1 MARISPDRML
11 LAISTAILLAITALL
26 WIGRGNMTDAEI
38 YARAANLIGT
48 GVTMYDPIPEPG
60 PNPFATGYIYPP
72 FYASL
77 LHLFRDPIRANLL
90 GMTLGVAALA
100 WGLARASGVSLGRC
114 AALVLLSIYP
124 LIAMN
129 FGSVTPLTYGLC
141 AAAFVLPANV
151 GAFLL
156 GIAAGIKI
164 TPLWP
169 LAVLLI
175 RDRAWKGTLAAVAV
189 GIGVCVVALGID
201 GLVAETNTF
210 MRFVFPM
217 LAQGQFETN
226 ELTVGSVAGGPLLF
240 WASARNISPA
250 FAPLYWLV
258 EDRSGALPVWAATY
272 LSIVTTAIPLI
283 VVWFTRKM
291 PSREQAAYVLAAAMI
306 FAPTFR
312 ALYLPFLFPAVAF
325 WWRNRRVSIS
335 DSFRP
340 AASTAGK

>member
-1 MARISPDRML
+1 ML
-11 LAISTAILLAITALL
+11 LAISTAILLAITGLL

-38 YARAANLIGT
+38 YARAVSLIGS
-48 GVTMYDPIPEPG
+48 GVTIYDPVPTPG

-77 LHLFRDPIRANLL
+77 LHLSPDPIRANLL
-90 GMTLGVAALA
+90 GMMLGVAALA
-100 WGLARASGVSLGRC
+100 WGVAKVSGVSLGRC

-129 FGSVTPLTYGLC
+129 FGSVTPVTFGLC

-151 GAFLL
+151 GAFML

-175 RDRAWKGTLAAVAV
+175 RERAWKGTLAAVAV
-189 GIGVCVVALGID
+189 GVGVCVAALGVD
-201 GLVAETNTF
+201 GLVAETHTF

-240 WASARNISPA
+240 WATARNISPA

-272 LSIVTTAIPLI
+272 LSVVTTAIPLI
-283 VVWFTRKM
+283 AVWFTRKV
-291 PSREQAAYVLAAAMI
+291 PSREQAAYVLAAATI

-325 WWRNRRVSIS
+325 WWRNRTAPASG
-335 DSFRP
+335 SFSPPASSARDEPPRP
-340 AASTAGK
+340 GT